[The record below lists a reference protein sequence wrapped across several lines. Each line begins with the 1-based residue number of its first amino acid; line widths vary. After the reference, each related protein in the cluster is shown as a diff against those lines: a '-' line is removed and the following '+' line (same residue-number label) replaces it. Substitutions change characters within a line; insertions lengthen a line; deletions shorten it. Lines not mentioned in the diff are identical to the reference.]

1 VNSGKILVADSM
13 GDYLLKLSGD
23 VRVTLCGT
31 LNRHIEMIFGSKDVK
46 QVVVDMLDADCL
58 DSTTLGL
65 LAKLGLHCRKN
76 YGINIQVFCENAS
89 ILRTLECMSFD
100 EIFDIFQDVPDIKEH
115 SHLHNIRIEKSDIE
129 DVRLQVLEAHKLLIE
144 LSPGN
149 SREFTDLIRALESD
163 S

>member
-1 VNSGKILVADSM
+1 MNSGKILVADSM
-13 GDYLLKLSGD
+13 GDYLLKFSGD

-115 SHLHNIRIEKSDIE
+115 SHLHNIRMEKSDID

-144 LSPGN
+144 LSPEN